1 LTKGDKPTLQQREMK
16 IFREN
21 LTTYHLATSHTFIP
35 AIICGERAVSG

>member
-1 LTKGDKPTLQQREMK
+1 VTKGDKSTFQQREIN

-35 AIICGERAVSG
+35 AIKCGEKAVSG